1 MMAIQIVAPKRL
13 RFVQI
18 LMGLL
23 WISVLLSS
31 VSLYVAPTQGVI
43 MEEAGALRSTDN
55 EGAPPVRDIWVP
67 EGTPVSVHTQTKSW
81 MEVSL
86 PNGDKGWLP
95 KRAVT
100 IVE

>member
-1 MMAIQIVAPKRL
+1 MMAIQIFASKRL

-18 LMGLL
+18 LIGLV
-23 WISVLLSS
+23 WGSVLLSS
-31 VSLYVAPTQGVI
+31 ISLYLAPVQGVV

-55 EGAPPVRDIWVP
+55 EGAPPVRDVWVP
-67 EGTPVSVHTQTKSW
+67 EGTPVHVHTKAESW

-100 IVE
+100 IVQ